1 MITEAFLTVMAFLW
15 GLFLGVG
22 YFGGLWVTA
31 RCLPGQSRPQTFW
44 FFSFILRLI
53 LAMIGMWFVL
63 ERSTIAFLVTLA
75 AFMMVRFIMINRI
88 GRVSFLR

>member
-1 MITEAFLTVMAFLW
+1 MITEAFLSVMAFLW
-15 GLFLGVG
+15 GLFLGVV
-22 YFGGLWVTA
+22 YFGGLWMTA
-31 RCLPGQSRPQTFW
+31 RRLPGQSRPKTFC

-63 ERSTIAFLVTLA
+63 ERSTIAFLVTLT
-75 AFMMVRFIMINRI
+75 AFMMIRFIMINRI